1 MSYKHKPTVIES
13 LAEKLGVIAD
23 LHADEKSPVA
33 GLPSEGVA
41 VACPP
46 PEKWD
51 SWVEYDSKSWPERKA
66 NEYMLIPT
74 ACFNCEAGCGLLAY
88 VDKKTMK
95 IRKLV
100 GNPYHPASRG
110 RNCAK
115 GPATLNQVEDQDRV
129 LYPMKR
135 VGERGAGNWQR
146 VSWDSVLDDISGRMR
161 KAIMEGRNNEI
172 SYHVGRPGHDG
183 FMEWVFKAGMLM
195 VTTATPM
202 YAPQVHG
209 LATPSGKGLTAHPP
223 TTPMPGSF
231 FLSAPT
237 LSRVITSTP
246 TRSVSLK
253 HA

>member
-13 LAEKLGVIAD
+13 LAEKLGVIPD
-23 LHADEKSPVA
+23 LHADDKTPVA

-41 VACPP
+41 MACPP

-66 NEYMLIPT
+66 SEYMLIPT

-135 VGERGAGNWQR
+135 VGSGAVATG
-146 VSWDSVLDDISGRMR
+146 SG
-161 KAIMEGRNNEI
+161 
-172 SYHVGRPGHDG
+172 S
-183 FMEWVFKAGMLM
+183 AGTAYS
-195 VTTATPM
+195 TTLPVVCGKLLWKGATM
-202 YAPQVHG
+202 
-209 LATPSGKGLTAHPP
+209 KFP
-223 TTPMPGSF
+223 TM
-231 FLSAPT
+231 
-237 LSRVITSTP
+237 
-246 TRSVSLK
+246 
-253 HA
+253 